1 MAHGSTVR
9 FMPVTMQESAV
20 DADVDR
26 MAAAKVGARAGIAA
40 TVGIT
45 LVVALDAA
53 VRSTD
58 AVSLPIFVLYS
69 VLIWAA
75 FPAAVT
81 VLTLAVLASVRPA
94 ALPHWLPAVIGGV
107 ALVACSHRWSRTRCV
122 DGVGRG
128 HPCGLRKRPGERAR
142 RIRGGAHPRSSLGTA
157 DSTPPCACGGGNRR
171 PRHGSAPGLRP

>member
-1 MAHGSTVR
+1 
-9 FMPVTMQESAV
+9 MPVTMQESAV

-81 VLTLAVLASVRPA
+81 VLTLAGDCGLDSSLRLRWRQP
-94 ALPHWLPAVIGGV
+94 PSSPWLSSRLKAVTRG
-107 ALVACSHRWSRTRCV
+107 SRTHRE
-122 DGVGRG
+122 VG
-128 HPCGLRKRPGERAR
+128 LA
-142 RIRGGAHPRSSLGTA
+142 
-157 DSTPPCACGGGNRR
+157 
-171 PRHGSAPGLRP
+171 

>member
-20 DADVDR
+20 VADVDR

-107 ALVACSHRWSRTRCV
+107 ALVAWMAWAAGTRAGLGSGLVSGLGASGAALILAARWGLRTRLLLALAV
-122 DGVGRG
+122 
-128 HPCGLRKRPGERAR
+128 A
-142 RIRGGAHPRSSLGTA
+142 ATA
-157 DSTPPCACGGGNRR
+157 VLAM
-171 PRHGSAPGLRP
+171 AQLQA